1 MDLIISIAV
10 IAVVLVSLAILAGF
24 GKLRL
29 SGPEPVALLTFISIL
44 FTSGLDAGLVMFP
57 LAEFPMYENEA
68 AYQFTNPLAVI
79 FGSWGFLIWT
89 FYFVT
94 TFYFVV
100 VEPRLKLFEI
110 PWIKFVNNAVVI
122 TTCAFTGYL
131 FLYYLPT
138 YIEGIS
144 PLFKFGLVAVVVLL
158 AVLSSTNIRYVKIL
172 SVASVGLFFA
182 LALAM
187 WSASGMGLVEMA
199 ATLGKIGSYFNNMHR
214 FVTPMSDHHA
224 FYLYWWFAWSIMIG
238 QFVARFV
245 RNLATWQLLV
255 ALLVFPSIPLA
266 LWFSVIYFY
275 YTQEVAV
282 SGALNVFM
290 VVVGVVFVLNSLD
303 SLTRLYT
310 DNLNLKVERLGGVR
324 YVLVHWT
331 VIFGLV
337 LLYQFTPFEIEWV
350 GLVVIALYLVIG
362 YLIFRHRKRI
372 SSIFQPGTGAGRC
385 MIGRS

>member
-29 SGPEPVALLTFISIL
+29 SGPEPVALVTFISIL

-158 AVLSSTNIRYVKIL
+158 AVLSSTDIRYVKIL

-275 YTQEVAV
+275 YTQGVAV

-372 SSIFQPGTGAGRC
+372 SSIFQPGTGAGR
-385 MIGRS
+385 

>member
-24 GKLRL
+24 GRLRL
-29 SGPEPVALLTFISIL
+29 SGPEPVAFLTFISIL

-100 VEPRLKLFEI
+100 VEPRLQLFEI
-110 PWIKFVNNAVVI
+110 PWIKFANNAVVI

-172 SVASVGLFFA
+172 SVSSLGLFLV

-187 WSASGMGLVEMA
+187 WFASGMGLVEMGT
-199 ATLGKIGSYFNNMHR
+199 TLGKIGSYFNNMHR

-245 RNLATWQLLV
+245 RNLATWQLL
-255 ALLVFPSIPLA
+255 ASLLVFPSIPLA

-290 VVVGVVFVLNSLD
+290 VVVAVVFVLNSLD

-324 YVLVHWT
+324 YVLLHWT

-362 YLIFRHRKRI
+362 YLIFRHRQRI
-372 SSIFQPGTGAGRC
+372 ASIFRPGASADR
-385 MIGRS
+385 